1 MKILSLLCREG
12 KYDDAA
18 ESLGELIQYFDRHE
32 PKSHYLYYEAG
43 QLFSR
48 VVRRVKHSN
57 NLFKLSFVKQGFINF
72 ESNRLI

>member
-48 VVRRVKHSN
+48 VVRRVN
-57 NLFKLSFVKQGFINF
+57 ILIIFCEAQVSFILKVAG
-72 ESNRLI
+72 